1 MMILVAGFAGMLT
14 GFALGIFGSG
24 GGIVV
29 VPALIYLLHLPPK
42 EAIAMGLGIIAV
54 TAVISVVSHWRATNV
69 DWRAAAIFGPVG
81 MVGTYGGAR
90 VGTLVP
96 ASFQLGLFAVM
107 MYIAAYRM
115 LRKSAAPAGDGEI
128 HIVLLIAAGLGVGLL
143 AGVVGV
149 GGGFLIVPALV
160 LLAAVPM
167 KRAIGTSLA
176 IVSMNSISGFIGYMG
191 TVLVHYEIM
200 GAFAAVTV
208 VSSLTGAHFAK
219 RLHADTLKKAF
230 AWSLVIAATYI
241 FAKSVI

>member
-191 TVLVHYEIM
+191 TVPVHYEIM